1 MQPIKYRDF
10 LPEEKARGGLFG
22 GVDFSDFDTCVAA
35 MNAWLAENGVEVIR
49 VETVVLPNIH
59 SVEEEGTTDTEL
71 HAAAHTLWYQ
81 FLRLWYR
88 EVA

>member
-1 MQPIKYRDF
+1 MQVIKYRDF
-10 LPEEKARGGLFG
+10 LPQERPRGGLFG

-35 MNAWLAENGVEVIR
+35 MNTWLAESSVDVIR
-49 VETVVLPNIH
+49 IETVVLPNIH

-71 HAAAHTLWYQ
+71 HASAHTMWYQ

-88 EVA
+88 EED